1 MPDTIWQNQQ
11 TARSLQRLLPRLDA
25 RFAAQAD
32 QADWAAFKTRLE
44 RHFPTLF
51 PLLLHLY
58 GQHYDFFF
66 HLEEILAS
74 AAEAWLAR
82 PARLKRLDAEREA
95 NPNWFQSQQMLGG
108 VCYVDLFA
116 GNLEGVRARIPYFQ
130 ELGLTY
136 LHLMPLFACPEGDN
150 DGGYAVSS
158 YREVNP
164 ALGTM
169 QQLAELAEDLH
180 ANGISPVVDFVFN
193 HTSNEHAWA
202 KRALAGDPEYQ
213 EYYYMFPDRT
223 MPDAYEATLREIF
236 PDVRPGNFTYRSD
249 VNRWVWTTFY
259 SFQWDLNYS
268 NPVVFRRMGE
278 EMLFLANQGVEILRL
293 DAVAFIWKQ
302 LGTVCENLPEA
313 HMIIQAYN
321 ALARIAAP
329 SLYFKSEAIVHPDEV
344 AKYISPAECQ
354 LSYNPLLMAL
364 LWETL
369 ATREVKLLHASL
381 RDRFKITP
389 GCAWVNY
396 VRCHDDIG
404 WTFDDADASGVNIN
418 GFYHRQFLNA
428 FYTGRFPGS
437 FARGLPFQ
445 ENPKTGDAR
454 ISGTAASLAGLEKA
468 LREQN
473 PLETDHAVQRLLL
486 IHSVILSI
494 GGIPLLYLG
503 DETAMLNDYSY
514 ANDPSK
520 AGDSRWVHRP
530 FADWQRMEQRHD
542 PHTVEGRVFQ
552 GLQRLIGLRKE
563 HAAFAG
569 HETTVIDTG
578 NAHVF
583 GYVRQH
589 SGQRVLVLASFSEH
603 PQAVA
608 ASLLRIHGLGY
619 VFQDLASGRAVAL
632 DGDVHL
638 EPYQFVWLAAVA

>member
-1 MPDTIWQNQQ
+1 MPNTDWQNQQ
-11 TARSLQRLLPRLDA
+11 TARSLERLLPRLDA
-25 RFAAQAD
+25 RFAAQVD
-32 QADWAAFKTRLE
+32 PADWAAFKARLE
-44 RHFPTLF
+44 RHFPALF
-51 PLLLHLY
+51 KLLLHLY
-58 GQHYDFFF
+58 GSHYDFFY

-74 AAEAWLAR
+74 AAAAWLAR
-82 PARLKRLDAEREA
+82 PARLKDLDAQREA
-95 NPNWFQSQQMLGG
+95 DPGWFQSQQMLGG

-116 GNLEGVRARIPYFQ
+116 GNLEGVRAKIPYFQ

-158 YREVNP
+158 YRKVKP

-169 QQLAELAEDLH
+169 AQLAALADELRA
-180 ANGISPVVDFVFN
+180 AGISLVVDFVFN
-193 HTSNEHAWA
+193 HTSNEHDWA
-202 KRALAGDPEYQ
+202 RQALAGDAEYQ
-213 EYYYMFPDRT
+213 DYYFMFPDRA
-223 MPDAYEATLREIF
+223 MPDAYETTLREIF
-236 PDVRPGNFTYRSD
+236 PDVRPGNFTYRPE

-302 LGTVCENLPEA
+302 LGTACENLPEA

-329 SLYFKSEAIVHPDEV
+329 SLHFKSEAIVHPDEV
-344 AKYISPAECQ
+344 ARYIAPTECQ

-381 RDRFKITP
+381 RDRFKISP
-389 GCAWVNY
+389 DCAWVNY

-404 WTFDDADASGVNIN
+404 WTFDDADAAGVGID
-418 GFYHRQFLNA
+418 GYHHRRFLNA
-428 FYTGRFPGS
+428 FYTGRFAGS

-454 ISGTAASLAGLEKA
+454 ISGTAASLAGLEQA
-468 LREQN
+468 LRQQN
-473 PLETDHAVQRLLL
+473 PLEIDYAVQRILL

-514 ANDPSK
+514 GNDPAK

-530 FADWQRMEQRHD
+530 FADWQRMEHRHD
-542 PHTVEGRVFQ
+542 GNTVEGRVFQ
-552 GLQRLIGLRKE
+552 GLRRLISLRQQQV
-563 HAAFAG
+563 AFAG
-569 HETTVIDTG
+569 HETTIIDTG
-578 NAHVF
+578 NPHVL
-583 GYVRQH
+583 GYVRQQA
-589 SGQRVLVLASFSEH
+589 GQRVVALASFSEH
-603 PQAVA
+603 PHTIA

-619 VFQDLASGRAVAL
+619 RFQDLVSNRAVAL
-632 DGDVHL
+632 EEELHL
-638 EPYQFVWLAAVA
+638 DPYQFVWLAAAS